1 MNTNMKLSLE
11 LTANAAGLKA
21 ELGKSKSAVASFA
34 RGVKSELDALKN
46 SFGGVKS
53 QLAALGISIGALQ
66 QMTLSARLD
75 KSLTQIG
82 QTAGASGA
90 EVGRLREELFAMSK
104 SSGASVE
111 DLKDGFNALVQSGLS
126 MREAKETLAGINVA
140 MAVTGANAGALSG
153 GLTVAATA
161 FQFDL
166 AKPGKALELLDQM
179 TVAGRLG
186 NAELENLSSI
196 FSRVGVNAAS
206 SGMGFEKTL
215 AFIESLSM
223 IERMPERLA
232 TLADSTL
239 RVFTNLDYMAA
250 AQKGT
255 GVKFFDAK
263 GARRDATA
271 VLGDMKAKYD
281 TLTTDIA
288 RESFIE
294 KAFGNVDL
302 DTKKG
307 IRKLLTGDSLKQIDV
322 FSKKIGDAGG
332 TLKKDFNTATDNLID
347 QAGRLKNVL
356 RDAADGFVQPI
367 TRALGNFI
375 KFGLDKKENGGL
387 GLTGK
392 SIIVGGAALG
402 LGAFAAA
409 RYGNMAIGGLAKKYI
424 KGFGSTAAG
433 IAEGK
438 AIEAATGVNPVF
450 VTNWPSQTSEKG
462 GMSQTTLDYLG
473 MGGNKSAGGIA
484 NAARSLKTILSMP
497 ALAGIGA
504 AGLGTSAA
512 LVGGAALGGYG
523 IGTAIEKM
531 FIDGAIGNKIYDW
544 LHGEA
549 VKNEIKVDV
558 FVDKDGTKRVTTE
571 EKKGLNRGNLN
582 PAAAY

>member
-1 MNTNMKLSLE
+1 MNTNAKLVIE
-11 LTANAAGLKA
+11 FTADAAGLKA
-21 ELGKSKSAVASFA
+21 GLEKSKSAIAGFAS
-34 RGVKSELDALKN
+34 GVKSELSALKN
-46 SFGGVKS
+46 AFGGVKS
-53 QLAALGISIGALQ
+53 QLAALGLSIGTLQ
-66 QMTLSARLD
+66 QMTLSAQLD

-90 EVGRLREELFAMSK
+90 EVGRLRAELFAMSK
-104 SSGASVE
+104 LSGTSVE
-111 DLKDGFNALVQSGLS
+111 GLKDGFNALVQSGLS
-126 MREAKETLAGINVA
+126 MREAKETLDGINVA

-196 FSRVGVNAAS
+196 FSRVGVNAAA

-215 AFIESLSM
+215 AFIESLSL
-223 IERMPERLA
+223 IERVPERLA

-281 TLTTDIA
+281 TLTTDIS

-322 FSKKIGDAGG
+322 FSKKIEDAGG
-332 TLKKDFNTATDNLID
+332 TLKKDFDNATDNLID

-356 RDAADGFVQPI
+356 REAADGFVQPI
-367 TRALGNFI
+367 TWTLGNFI

-392 SIIVGGAALG
+392 SIIAGGAALG
-402 LGAFAAA
+402 LGTLVAT
-409 RYGNMAIGGLAKKYI
+409 RYGNMAIGGLAKKYL
-424 KGFGSTAAG
+424 KGFGGTVAG

-438 AIEAATGVNPVF
+438 AVEAATGVAPVF
-450 VTNWPSQTSEKG
+450 VTNWP
-462 GMSQTTLDYLG
+462 D
-473 MGGNKSAGGIA
+473 GGIGGLGG
-484 NAARSLKTILSMP
+484 AASKNTAETLAQGVGGLKTL
-497 ALAGIGA
+497 LAGGIGA
-504 AGLGTSAA
+504 AGLGTTAGLGILAA
-512 LVGGAALGGYG
+512 GGGY
-523 IGTAIEKM
+523 
-531 FIDGAIGNKIYDW
+531 AIGS
-544 LHGEA
+544 
-549 VKNEIKVDV
+549 
-558 FVDKDGTKRVTTE
+558 
-571 EKKGLNRGNLN
+571 GLNAAIDKFLGSKGSLGDILFDILNGPGFFSRSPVQNNINIQIDKEGRVFQEADADTRINIARGDFN
-582 PAAAY
+582 AAAY